1 MTTCWPSGP
10 PAIGA
15 TAELSRTI
23 GPDDIDRFTQ
33 ISGDRNPLHY
43 DPAAAKAS
51 RFGEI
56 VVQGGITSAILN
68 AVVAECL
75 PGPGTV
81 FLNVNWDFR
90 APVRPGDVITGRV
103 EIVEAR
109 TDKPITKLRTTVI
122 RGDGTIALEGTA
134 VCYTMMITTE
144 HQLGAWVFAARDLDR
159 ARVTVT
165 AGL

>member
-90 APVRPGDVITGRV
+90 TPVRPGDVITGRV

-134 VCYTMMITTE
+134 VCYTMMITTG
-144 HQLGAWVFAARDLDR
+144 HPIRGVGIRR
-159 ARVTVT
+159 P
-165 AGL
+165 

>member
-1 MTTCWPSGP
+1 MTTCWPGGP

-23 GPDDIDRFTQ
+23 APDDIDRFTQ

-43 DPAAAKAS
+43 DLAAATAS

-81 FLNVNWDFR
+81 FLNVNWDFK

-103 EIVEAR
+103 EIIEAR

-122 RGDGTIALEGTA
+122 RDDGTIALDGTA
-134 VCYTMMITTE
+134 VCYTMMITSE
-144 HQLGAWVFAARDLDR
+144 HSHDNQATPIPARR
-159 ARVTVT
+159 HHRT
-165 AGL
+165 